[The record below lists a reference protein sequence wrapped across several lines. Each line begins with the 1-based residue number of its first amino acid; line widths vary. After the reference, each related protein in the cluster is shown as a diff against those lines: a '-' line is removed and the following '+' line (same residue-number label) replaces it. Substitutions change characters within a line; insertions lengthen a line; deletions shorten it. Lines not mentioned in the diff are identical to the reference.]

1 MYRLRA
7 DCGWDSL
14 VIDAE
19 WDILASS
26 VMTESPLWPFRY
38 PQLPR
43 QSWECEPSYGQL
55 GIYNHLLGEGFN
67 ARQVGRLKGEMV
79 CLMSP
84 LLQ

>member
-26 VMTESPLWPFRY
+26 VMTESPLWPLRY

-43 QSWECEPSYGQL
+43 QSWESEPSYGQL
-55 GIYNHLLGEGFN
+55 GIYISVVNCKVPPVRRGL
-67 ARQVGRLKGEMV
+67 
-79 CLMSP
+79 
-84 LLQ
+84 

>member
-26 VMTESPLWPFRY
+26 VMTESPLWPLRY

-55 GIYNHLLGEGFN
+55 GIYISVVNCKVPPVRRGL
-67 ARQVGRLKGEMV
+67 
-79 CLMSP
+79 
-84 LLQ
+84 